1 MNALEGIRVL
11 DLTIWQQGPMAT
23 AMLADWGADVIKIE
37 GPDSPDPGRSLV
49 RYDVD
54 DGGPNAYFET
64 HNRNKRGIVLDLKS
78 ELGRDVFYRLVGATD
93 VVVQNFRPGVCERL
107 AIDYA
112 TLSRINPRLV
122 YCQASGFGLKG
133 PDAQRPAL
141 DPLAQARGG
150 LMSLTG
156 EPDAPP
162 TRTFGGMADQ
172 VSAFLL
178 SYGIMVALFHR
189 ERTGIGQMVDGSL
202 LQGQIAV
209 QAFNISSYLMSGN
222 YGGSPLP
229 RIPRGLTS
237 PLWNQYKAQDGRWLI
252 VGMPQFGRY
261 WPPFREA
268 IHDATGEWLE
278 PDRLSLEWMRMHA
291 GELMQLIARLDSLF
305 ATQPAAFWRDLFRRY
320 DFIFEIVNEYRD
332 LVNDPQITANAMF
345 TTLDHPSHGPL
356 PIVAPAVN
364 LSATPGTIRSPAPE
378 FGQHTEEVLL
388 QAGFTWEEIGE
399 LRNQGVI
406 GARNAHP
413 SPTRDTTAL
422 LPAHPEVSKE

>member
-23 AMLADWGADVIKIE
+23 AMLADWGADVIKVE

-49 RYDVD
+49 RYDL
-54 DGGPNAYFET
+54 GNEGPNAYFET

-78 ELGRDVFYRLVGATD
+78 EAGRSVFYRLVESAD

-107 AIDYA
+107 AIDYP
-112 TLSRINPRLV
+112 TLSKINTRLV

-150 LMSLTG
+150 LMSVTG

-189 ERTGIGQMVDGSL
+189 ERTGEGQMVDGSL
-202 LQGQIAV
+202 LQGQIAA
-209 QAFNISSYLMSGN
+209 QAFNITSYLMSGT

-237 PLWNQYKAQDGRWLI
+237 PLWNQYKAQDGRWLM
-252 VGMPQFGRY
+252 VGMPQFGRF

-268 IHDATGEWLE
+268 IQEATGELLE
-278 PDRLSLEWMRMHA
+278 PERLSLEWMRMHA
-291 GELMQLIARLDSLF
+291 AELMQLIARLDGIF
-305 ATQPAAFWRDLFRRY
+305 ATRPARYWLDLFRRY
-320 DFIFEIVNEYRD
+320 DFLVEIVNEYRD
-332 LVNDPQITANAMF
+332 IAADPQIVENSML
-345 TTLDHPSHGPL
+345 TTLEHPAHGPL

-364 LSATPGTIRSPAPE
+364 LSATPGRIRSPAPE
-378 FGQHTEEVLL
+378 FGQHTEDVLL
-388 QAGFTWEEIGE
+388 EAGFTWAQIEG
-399 LRNQGVI
+399 LRDSGVI
-406 GARNAHP
+406 GHGAARVPN
-413 SPTRDTTAL
+413 
-422 LPAHPEVSKE
+422 

>member
-23 AMLADWGADVIKIE
+23 AMLADWGADVIKVE

-49 RYDVD
+49 RYDV
-54 DGGPNAYFET
+54 GNEGPNSYFET

-78 ELGRDVFYRLVGATD
+78 EAGRSVFYRLVESAD

-107 AIDYA
+107 AIDYP
-112 TLSRINPRLV
+112 TLSKINTRLV

-150 LMSLTG
+150 LMSVTG

-189 ERTGIGQMVDGSL
+189 ERTGEGQMVDGSL
-202 LQGQIAV
+202 LQGQIAA
-209 QAFNISSYLMSGN
+209 QAFNITSYLMSGT

-237 PLWNQYKAQDGRWLI
+237 PLWNQYKAQDGRWLM
-252 VGMPQFGRY
+252 VGMPQFGRF

-268 IHDATGEWLE
+268 IQEATGELLE
-278 PDRLSLEWMRMHA
+278 PERLSLEWMRMHA
-291 GELMQLIARLDSLF
+291 AELMQLIARLDGIF
-305 ATQPAAFWRDLFRRY
+305 ATRPARYWLDLFRRY
-320 DFIFEIVNEYRD
+320 DFLVEIVNEYRD
-332 LVNDPQITANAMF
+332 IAADPQIVENSML
-345 TTLDHPSHGPL
+345 TTLEHPAHGPL

-364 LSATPGTIRSPAPE
+364 LSATPGAIRSPAPE
-378 FGQHTEEVLL
+378 FGQHTEDVLL
-388 QAGFTWEEIGE
+388 EAGFTWAQIEG
-399 LRNQGVI
+399 LRDSGVI
-406 GARNAHP
+406 GHGAARVPN
-413 SPTRDTTAL
+413 
-422 LPAHPEVSKE
+422 